1 MDPRVERI
9 TWRTVFGF
17 LVLAIFI
24 GLMVAPIAIWFGGS
38 GRTIV
43 IRLAVAL
50 LVALVLYRLI
60 SSLREWA
67 GIGEVSQADLAV
79 QPREPAVRL
88 DPLLFRLAGE
98 FRTGLRWHI
107 VPTAVQKRLRHLSR
121 QGTGDVLLE
130 LVAPPDHWLTWHN
143 VERALDRL
151 EDEA

>member
-17 LVLAIFI
+17 LVLAMFI
-24 GLMVAPIAIWFGGS
+24 GLVASPIAIWFGGS

-50 LVALVLYRLI
+50 FVALVLYRLL
-60 SSLREWA
+60 SALRDWA
-67 GIGEVSQADLAV
+67 GLGEGSPADLAV
-79 QPREPAVRL
+79 RPREPPVRL
-88 DPLLFRLAGE
+88 DPLLFRIAGE
-98 FRTGLRWHI
+98 FRTGLRWHV
-107 VPTAVQKRLRHLSR
+107 VPTALQERLRHLSR
-121 QGTGDVLLE
+121 QETGDVLPE
-130 LVAPPDHWLTWHN
+130 LVPQTDHRLTWHN

>member
-1 MDPRVERI
+1 MDPRAERI

-17 LVLAIFI
+17 LVLAMFI
-24 GLMVAPIAIWFGGS
+24 GLVAAPIAIWFGGS

-50 LVALVLYRLI
+50 FVALVLYRLL
-60 SSLREWA
+60 SALREWV
-67 GIGEVSQADLAV
+67 GIGEVSQVDLAV
-79 QPREPAVRL
+79 QHREPAVRL

-107 VPTAVQKRLRHLSR
+107 VPAALQERLRHLSR
-121 QGTGDVLLE
+121 QTTGDVLPE